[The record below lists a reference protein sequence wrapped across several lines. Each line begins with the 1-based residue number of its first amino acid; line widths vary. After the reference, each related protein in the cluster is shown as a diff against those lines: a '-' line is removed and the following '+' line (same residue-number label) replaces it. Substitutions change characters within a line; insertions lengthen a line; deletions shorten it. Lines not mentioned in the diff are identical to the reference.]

1 MQIFAFYKK
10 VDVYR
15 AAKSA
20 DPADHVDF
28 LVPGDSSK
36 FSPRRF
42 QGSPWTPLIS
52 KLEHMKLLELI
63 GIIVFVQS
71 QGCQ

>member
-1 MQIFAFYKK
+1 M

-15 AAKSA
+15 ATKSA
-20 DPADHVDF
+20 NPADHVDF

-36 FSPRRF
+36 FCPRRF

-52 KLEHMKLLELI
+52 KLEQIKLLNFSVLVVYI
-63 GIIVFVQS
+63 DGSRSVPVLS
-71 QGCQ
+71 LV